1 MDRPLIHMLVW
12 MRVPGDTLFAVGAV
26 LISVFVASLWLL
38 KARRRPFEPLAQ
50 VVSAPAP
57 AARKVLED
65 A

>member
-1 MDRPLIHMLVW
+1 
-12 MRVPGDTLFAVGAV
+12 VPGDTLFAVGAV

-38 KARRRPFEPLAQ
+38 KDRRRPFEPLAQ